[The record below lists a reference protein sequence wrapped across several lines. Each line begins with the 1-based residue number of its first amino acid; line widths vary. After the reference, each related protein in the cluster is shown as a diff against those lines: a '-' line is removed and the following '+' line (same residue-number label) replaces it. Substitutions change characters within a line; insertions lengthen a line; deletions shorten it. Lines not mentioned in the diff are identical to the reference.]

1 MDNKKSEKEMV
12 WNRWLLSETERV
24 ALKRRIAQ
32 LTMDY
37 LYNTIL
43 LTRSTRHL
51 EDAMKRLHDKGLY
64 PLPDKKYT
72 KKYQLFC
79 KAIRSKVG
87 RRLMV
92 MTLPQLKG

>member
-1 MDNKKSEKEMV
+1 MHLQEKAA
-12 WNRWLLSETERV
+12 LLSEIERV
-24 ALKRRIAQ
+24 ALNRRIAQ

-37 LYNTIL
+37 LYNTIQ
-43 LTRSTRHL
+43 LTHSVKHL
-51 EDAMKRLHDKGLY
+51 EEAIMRLHDKGLY

-79 KAIRSKVG
+79 KAIRSKMG

-92 MTLPQLKG
+92 LTLPQIKK